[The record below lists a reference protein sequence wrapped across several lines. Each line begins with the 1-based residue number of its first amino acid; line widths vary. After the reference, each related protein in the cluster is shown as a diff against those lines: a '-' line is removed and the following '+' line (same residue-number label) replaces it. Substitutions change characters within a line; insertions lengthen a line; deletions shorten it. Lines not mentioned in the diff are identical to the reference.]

1 MSTRPGRILAITVAA
16 LLLLAVVGAVLS
28 TTRGNDRL
36 PDGSP
41 EATVQA
47 YLEAVYAEDYGRAAT
62 YLDPEGACASRHYAD
77 LWVDPASR
85 VVLRETWHQEGSGR
99 ALVDVEVVHGDG
111 GPFGQDGW
119 TEEQTF
125 TLVEGADG
133 WRLTEVPWPLHT
145 CEESQR

>member
-28 TTRGNDRL
+28 TTRGNDLL

-62 YLDPEGACASRHYAD
+62 YLDPEGGRSSRQFAD
-77 LWVDPASR
+77 VWVDPASR
-85 VVLRETWHQEGSGR
+85 VVLRGTRHPGGADR

-125 TLVEGADG
+125 VLVHGPDG
-133 WRLTEVPWPLHT
+133 WRLTEVPWPLQI
-145 CEESQR
+145 CEEGGR